1 MDVYQTDDDGYLI
14 GTVAADPDPLT
25 PGNWLIPRGC
35 VGTAPPTLGA
45 NETAHWAG
53 GVWTKRPD
61 LRGRVYWLADGSR
74 HEISARGVALP
85 EGALDAAPPA
95 PPPPIPSKVTMR
107 QARLALLG
115 AGLLPTVNG
124 TLDSM
129 AGVQGEAARIEWEY
143 ALSVE
148 RDSPL
153 VAGLSAALGLTA
165 AQLDALFTTAAGL

>member
-1 MDVYQTDDDGYLI
+1 MDVYQTDDDGYFI

-35 VGTAPPTLGA
+35 VGTAPPALGA

-53 GVWTKRPD
+53 GAWTKRPD

-74 HEISARGVALP
+74 HEITARGVALP
-85 EGALDAAPPA
+85 EGALDAEPPP
-95 PPPPIPSKVTMR
+95 PPPPIPSRVTMR

-115 AGLLPTVNG
+115 EGLLAQVDAAVASVPG
-124 TLDSM
+124 A
-129 AGVQGEAARIEWEY
+129 AGDAARIEWEY

-148 RDSPL
+148 RNSPL
-153 VAGLSAALGLTA
+153 VASLTSALGLTA
-165 AQLDALFTTAAGL
+165 EQLDALFTTADGL

>member
-1 MDVYQTDDDGYLI
+1 MKKALVLDGVI
-14 GTVAADPDPLT
+14 VEVVADGAEFPVAPAMQWVAAPDD
-25 PGNWLIPRGC
+25 
-35 VGTAPPTLGA
+35 VGVDTHEFDGQAVVVKPP
-45 NETAHWAG
+45 
-53 GVWTKRPD
+53 P
-61 LRGRVYWLADGSR
+61 
-74 HEISARGVALP
+74 
-85 EGALDAAPPA
+85 
-95 PPPPIPSKVTMR
+95 PPPPIPSRVTMR

-115 AGLLPTVNG
+115 AGLLSTVNA
-124 TLDSM
+124 TIESM